1 MKECFWYLL
10 QRGRPLWV
18 SGVTLCGAGLGI
30 IFLAR
35 LFPGLPP
42 EGFLKRQ
49 AAWEANDTM
58 FVVVDEIGMV
68 GPGELSNVDTM
79 CGRLIGC
86 RGKRYGAM
94 HMITSGDFTQKG
106 MFSLCAWVNIGPLM

>member
-1 MKECFWYLL
+1 MLL
-10 QRGRPLWV
+10 VLAPTGKAAVGIGGHTMW
-18 SGVTLCGAGLGI
+18 SGLGYNI
-30 IFLAR
+30 SGPPV
-35 LFPGLPP
+35 PGAAPS

-106 MFSLCAWVNIGPLM
+106 MFIFCGWVNIGPLL